1 MEKRKKKLKKMK
13 QIEEKNILSLI
24 KNINIIFQK
33 WRRIIQKYID
43 VLNIKQSNKC
53 KYFIILKEKK
63 FF

>member
-33 WRRIIQKYID
+33 
-43 VLNIKQSNKC
+43 
-53 KYFIILKEKK
+53 
-63 FF
+63 

>member
-33 WRRIIQKYID
+33 QRRIIQKYID
-43 VLNIKQSNKC
+43 VLNIKHQINVKISL
-53 KYFIILKEKK
+53 F
-63 FF
+63 